1 MKKLLGYV
9 GGTIIFGVFV
19 AGFIAY
25 FVTSFNAETHTWLD
39 GFGRPLSESP
49 WFIRFMFGQDR
60 LWAGWDWF
68 LADMVIFWG
77 GVAVGF
83 GLVSYGFKN
92 EMTRD
97 NAA

>member
-1 MKKLLGYV
+1 MRKFLVYV
-9 GGTIIFGVFV
+9 GGAIIFSVFV

-25 FVTSFNAETHTWLD
+25 FITSFNAETHTWFD

-49 WFIRFMFGQDR
+49 LLMRFMFGQDR
-60 LWAGWDWF
+60 LWTGWGWF

-83 GLVSYGFKN
+83 GLVSYGSK
-92 EMTRD
+92 D
-97 NAA
+97 AKVQDDAS